1 MKKIILLSLSLCAVF
16 SFASA
21 QNNCRLYTNEVAA
34 PDGIKVAAKTLKQYE
49 GNLYDMSWLD
59 KAVKG
64 KRMVMI
70 GESHWMTSVHQ
81 TAKSIVFH
89 LNNTDSFP
97 VLIREIPFSVT
108 PFMNAYINC
117 ETGNCDELLT
127 VLKPYVG
134 SQEEQ
139 NFLKELQK
147 WNSEHPNKKI
157 TIACSDF
164 EQGFQ
169 FPLRNVLHPYFTQQG
184 HTNFKERLMAAN
196 NDLDLVFTYIDS
208 LLQQSPE
215 SFHVAGK
222 PYLNKTFATQVI
234 DNLKAYANAEKSRQL
249 AQHAG
254 KSAAEA
260 STAYFNVR
268 GESIKNNLTDEARF
282 GKLLKENKSILWGG
296 AAHTIKYKFDAQDK
310 EAFEGSFLCN
320 EYEPTKGKVLSVKVM
335 AMSYD
340 IPEAYYTGDT
350 YKYGVAQFEKLVEA
364 YKNCNTA
371 RAAGTYRMIEQTTE
385 VTNAIT
391 AKFKDNSNQPVWLAG
406 NSEMNKLLKKAPH
419 LKEDSQ
425 LRSFY
430 AYDYVVVLPH
440 TRLYTRLN

>member
-1 MKKIILLSLSLCAVF
+1 MKKIVLLGLSLCAVF

-21 QNNCRLYTNEVAA
+21 QSSCNLFTNDVAA
-34 PDGIKVAAKTLKQYE
+34 PTDIRVASKTLKQQDD
-49 GNLYDMSWLD
+49 NSYDVSWLD

-64 KRMVMI
+64 KKMVMI

-89 LNNTDSFP
+89 LNKTDNFP

-139 NFLKELQK
+139 DFLKELQQ
-147 WNSEHPNKKI
+147 WNSKHPNKKI
-157 TIACSDF
+157 SIACSDF

-169 FPLRNVLHPYFTQQG
+169 FPFRNVLHPYFTQQG
-184 HTNFKERLMAAN
+184 HSNFKERLIAAN
-196 NDLDLVFTYIDS
+196 DDLDVIFAYIDS

-222 PYLNKTFATQVI
+222 PYLNKTFATQVV
-234 DNLKAYANAEKSRQL
+234 DNLKAYAYAEQSAQNARQ
-249 AQHAG
+249 AG
-254 KSAAEA
+254 KSAAEV
-260 STAYFNVR
+260 SKEFFTVR
-268 GESIKNNLTDEARF
+268 GESIKKNLTDEARF
-282 GKLLKENKSILWGG
+282 GKLLRENKSILWGG
-296 AAHTIKYKFDAQDK
+296 AAHTVKYIFDAEGDGF
-310 EAFEGSFLCN
+310 FEGPFLCN
-320 EYEPTKGKVLSVKVM
+320 EFEPTKGKVLSVKVM

-350 YKYGVAQFEKLVEA
+350 YKYGVTQFEKLVEA
-364 YKNCNTA
+364 YKICN
-371 RAAGTYRMIEQTTE
+371 AAKAAETYKMIEQTTE

-391 AKFKDNSNQPVWLAG
+391 AKFKSNSNQPVWLAG
-406 NSEMNKLLKKAPH
+406 NSQMSRLLKKAPQ
-419 LKEDSQ
+419 LKDDSQ